1 MCALSIAPLLHCRES
16 PKTDQNELKV
26 ASMLDSKD
34 MPQVQPR
41 ALRRMPRHMQFDLEA
56 THINFEYERPG
67 KVGSNAVLR

>member
-1 MCALSIAPLLHCRES
+1 MP
-16 PKTDQNELKV
+16 DN
-26 ASMLDSKD
+26 KD

-41 ALRRMPRHMQFDLEA
+41 ALRKMPRHMQFDLEA